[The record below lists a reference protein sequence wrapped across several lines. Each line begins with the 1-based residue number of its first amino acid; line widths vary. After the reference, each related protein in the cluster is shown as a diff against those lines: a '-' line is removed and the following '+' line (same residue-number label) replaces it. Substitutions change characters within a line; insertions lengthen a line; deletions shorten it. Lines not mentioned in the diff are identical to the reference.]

1 MQRLLDDYSGL
12 PLWLQSLIA
21 LCALAVA
28 ALTVNW
34 LLKKVLLRIAAPYLD
49 ARSDT
54 VDRSAAWL
62 TTVIPLLLVSRG
74 IGLVPHLPE
83 EVVNVT
89 VNIARTMIVLS
100 IAMAIGGAL
109 DYANELYSRRPESRS
124 RPIKGYVQVVK
135 IAIYF
140 GAAILMIA
148 VLIEQSPLL
157 LLSGLGA
164 MAAVLMLVFKDTILS
179 LVASV
184 QLSSNDMLRVGDWIE
199 MPGMNA
205 DGDVVDIA
213 LHTVKIRNFDKTI
226 TTIPTHR
233 LIADSFRNWRGMNE
247 SGGRRIKRALV
258 VDQNSI
264 RFLDDKETDD
274 LKRFRLLDDYL
285 ASKQEEI
292 AEWNRHE
299 LSSDCD
305 TINARRITNIGTL
318 RAYVIAYL
326 KSHPRIAGAG
336 FTLMVRQLPP
346 GPQGLLLH
354 RHGGVAA
361 VRSDP
366 GRHLR
371 SYAGHPAR
379 VRPAHLPASER
390 AGLRAAC
397 DQGRIG
403 NAPEAR
409 WLSGAAHDP
418 VKGYAV
424 SGGFRLFVRVAQ
436 HIAAAPYG
444 LDVIFAAAGMAELLA
459 QLADEDVDDLE
470 FGFVHA
476 AVKVVEEHFLG
487 QRGAL
492 AERKQLQHGVFL
504 AGEVNAGA
512 IDFDGLG
519 VEVDGQL
526 AGTDDRLAVSLGA
539 THHGVNAGDQFFAV
553 EGLGHVIV
561 GTEAERADLAVHF
574 GNARKDQDRRLHL
587 GDAEF
592 LEHVVTVH
600 VGQVQIEQDDVVIIQ
615 LAEIQAFF
623 AEVGRVDIEAFG
635 REHELDGLGRC
646 RLVFDQ
652 QYTHWDVPRWFPSV
666 RR

>member
-233 LIADSFRNWRGMNE
+233 LIADSFRNWRGMSE

-346 GPQGLLLH
+346 GPQGLPLEIYCFTDTVKWPQYEAIQADIFDHML
-354 RHGGVAA
+354 AI
-361 VRSDP
+361 
-366 GRHLR
+366 
-371 SYAGHPAR
+371 
-379 VRPAHLPASER
+379 LPEF
-390 AGLRAAC
+390 GLRIF
-397 DQGRIG
+397 QH
-403 NAPEAR
+403 P
-409 WLSGAAHDP
+409 SGQD
-418 VKGYAV
+418 
-424 SGGFRLFVRVAQ
+424 F
-436 HIAAAPYG
+436 
-444 LDVIFAAAGMAELLA
+444 A
-459 QLADEDVDDLE
+459 QLAI
-470 FGFVHA
+470 
-476 AVKVVEEHFLG
+476 
-487 QRGAL
+487 R
-492 AERKQLQHGVFL
+492 AE
-504 AGEVNAGA
+504 
-512 IDFDGLG
+512 
-519 VEVDGQL
+519 
-526 AGTDDRLAVSLGA
+526 
-539 THHGVNAGDQFFAV
+539 
-553 EGLGHVIV
+553 
-561 GTEAERADLAVHF
+561 
-574 GNARKDQDRRLHL
+574 
-587 GDAEF
+587 
-592 LEHVVTVH
+592 
-600 VGQVQIEQDDVVIIQ
+600 
-615 LAEIQAFF
+615 
-623 AEVGRVDIEAFG
+623 
-635 REHELDGLGRC
+635 
-646 RLVFDQ
+646 
-652 QYTHWDVPRWFPSV
+652 
-666 RR
+666 

>member
-285 ASKQEEI
+285 ARKQEEI

-346 GPQGLLLH
+346 GPQGLPLEIYCFTDTVEWPQYEAIQADIFDHML
-354 RHGGVAA
+354 AI
-361 VRSDP
+361 
-366 GRHLR
+366 
-371 SYAGHPAR
+371 
-379 VRPAHLPASER
+379 LPEF
-390 AGLRAAC
+390 GLRTF
-397 DQGRIG
+397 QH
-403 NAPEAR
+403 P
-409 WLSGAAHDP
+409 SGQD
-418 VKGYAV
+418 
-424 SGGFRLFVRVAQ
+424 F
-436 HIAAAPYG
+436 
-444 LDVIFAAAGMAELLA
+444 A
-459 QLADEDVDDLE
+459 QLAI
-470 FGFVHA
+470 
-476 AVKVVEEHFLG
+476 
-487 QRGAL
+487 R
-492 AERKQLQHGVFL
+492 AE
-504 AGEVNAGA
+504 
-512 IDFDGLG
+512 
-519 VEVDGQL
+519 
-526 AGTDDRLAVSLGA
+526 
-539 THHGVNAGDQFFAV
+539 
-553 EGLGHVIV
+553 
-561 GTEAERADLAVHF
+561 
-574 GNARKDQDRRLHL
+574 
-587 GDAEF
+587 
-592 LEHVVTVH
+592 
-600 VGQVQIEQDDVVIIQ
+600 
-615 LAEIQAFF
+615 
-623 AEVGRVDIEAFG
+623 
-635 REHELDGLGRC
+635 
-646 RLVFDQ
+646 
-652 QYTHWDVPRWFPSV
+652 
-666 RR
+666 